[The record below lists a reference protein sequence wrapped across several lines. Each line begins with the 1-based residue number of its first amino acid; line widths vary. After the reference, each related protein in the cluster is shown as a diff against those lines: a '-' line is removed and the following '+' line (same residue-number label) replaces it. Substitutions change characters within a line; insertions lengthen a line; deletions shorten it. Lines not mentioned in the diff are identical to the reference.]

1 MSWIDKLQD
10 ASLRG
15 IPFKVEEDEATFGR
29 RVQVHEYPNRDKPW
43 AEDLG
48 RATRRFSIQAYLI
61 GDDFFEQR
69 NRLIEAIEKPGACTL
84 VHPFYGEMTITVDD
98 AVRISHSLS
107 EGRMC
112 RVSFSFIEAGELSFP
127 TAGLATGQKLS
138 SSVSFLDD
146 AISSAFGAF
155 GMDGMPDF
163 LQDGVLDEASG
174 MFSNVTSAFQ
184 YVDSGISAASRLLQG
199 DLSVLLKPPS
209 SGMSFVNRL
218 QTMWRAGSRLTGNAS
233 DLKAMIK
240 GLTGVTVDSG
250 LAPRGVWNTDSKTAQ
265 TQTIQRNYVAQ
276 AVRTTAISEAA
287 AAVTSL
293 PQPVNRALTRQQDTL
308 QPVRVSHPAV
318 SNIQPASVT
327 GNVSATAA
335 TFASAAAPSGAASVS
350 QSSVTN
356 ASASA
361 GVTSSTESGAVITW
375 DDLAQVRESLNE
387 AIDREMERV
396 SDDGLYQ
403 ALVTVRTDLNRDISA
418 RLEQVERMTERTPAQ
433 VTPAL
438 VLAADWY
445 DSASR
450 AGDITARNGIRH
462 PGFVPVQTLR
472 VPVR

>member
-1 MSWIDKLQD
+1 MSWIDNLQD

-15 IPFKVEEDEATFGR
+15 VPFKVEEDEATFGR

-48 RATRRFSIQAYLI
+48 RATRRFSVQAYLI

-69 NRLIEAIEKPGACTL
+69 NRLIAAIEKPGACTL

-98 AVRISHSLS
+98 AVRVSHSQS

-127 TAGLATGQKLS
+127 TAGLATGQKLT

-155 GMDGMPDF
+155 GMDGLPDF
-163 LQDGVLDEASG
+163 LQDGVLDEATG
-174 MFSNVTSAFQ
+174 MFNTVTSAFQ
-184 YVDSGISAASRLLQG
+184 YVDSGISAASRFLQG

-218 QTMWRAGSRLTGNAS
+218 QTMWRAGARLSGNAS
-233 DLKAMIK
+233 DLMSMIK

-250 LAPRGVWNTDSKTAQ
+250 LAPRGVWKTDSKTAQ
-265 TQTIQRNYVAQ
+265 AQTTQRNYVAQ
-276 AVRTTAISEAA
+276 AIRTTAISEAA

-293 PQPVNRALTRQQDTL
+293 PQASNRTVTRQQDLL
-308 QPVRVSHPAV
+308 QPVRVSHSAV
-318 SNIQPASVT
+318 NNIQPVT
-327 GNVSATAA
+327 FADEKSFA
-335 TFASAAAPSGAASVS
+335 ASAATVGAAAGTGTTQSTVTTASVS
-350 QSSVTN
+350 
-356 ASASA
+356 A
-361 GVTSSTESGAVITW
+361 GVSSSTDSGAIITW
-375 DDLAQVRESLNE
+375 DDLALVRDSLNE

-403 ALVTVRTDLNRDISA
+403 ALVTVRTDVNRDISA
-418 RLEQVERMTERTPAQ
+418 RLEQAERMTERTPAQ
-433 VTPAL
+433 VMPAL

-450 AGDITARNGIRH
+450 AGDITERNGIRH
-462 PGFVPVQTLR
+462 PGFVPVQKLR
-472 VPVR
+472 VPIR

>member
-1 MSWIDKLQD
+1 MSWKDNLQD

-15 IPFKVEEDEATFGR
+15 IPFKVDEDEATFGR

-48 RATRRFSIQAYLI
+48 RATRRFSVQAYLI
-61 GDDFFEQR
+61 GDDYFEQR
-69 NRLIEAIEKPGACTL
+69 NRLIEAIEKPGSCTL
-84 VHPFYGEMTITVDD
+84 VHPYYGEMTVVVDD
-98 AVRISHSLS
+98 AVRISHSQN

-112 RVSFSFIEAGELSFP
+112 RVSFSFIESGELSFP

-174 MFSNVTSAFQ
+174 MFSTVTSAFQ
-184 YVDSGISAASRLLQG
+184 YVDSGVSSASRLMQG
-199 DLSVLLKPPS
+199 DLSVLLSPPS

-233 DLKAMIK
+233 DLMSMIK

-287 AAVTSL
+287 AAVTNL
-293 PQPVNRALTRQQDTL
+293 PQPANRTVTRQQDPL

-318 SNIQPASVT
+318 TNIQPVSGVTSAVSASNAATTTDAASSASVIT
-327 GNVSATAA
+327 
-335 TFASAAAPSGAASVS
+335 
-350 QSSVTN
+350 
-356 ASASA
+356 ASASS
-361 GVTSSTESGAVITW
+361 GVTSSTDSGAVITW
-375 DDLAQVRESLNE
+375 DDLDQVRDSLNG

-418 RLEQVERMTERTPAQ
+418 RLEQVERMTERTPSQ
-433 VTPAL
+433 VMPAL

-450 AGDITARNGIRH
+450 TGDITARNGIRH

>member
-1 MSWIDKLQD
+1 MSWKDNLQD

-15 IPFKVEEDEATFGR
+15 IAFKVDSDEATFGR
-29 RVQVHEYPNRDKPW
+29 RVQIHEYPNRDKPW

-48 RATRRFSIQAYLI
+48 RATRRFSVQAYLI

-69 NRLIEAIEKPGACTL
+69 NRLIEAIEKPGSCTL
-84 VHPFYGEMTITVDD
+84 VHPYYGEMTVVVDD
-98 AVRISHSLS
+98 AVRVSHSQN

-112 RVSFSFIEAGELSFP
+112 RVSFSFVESGELSFP

-163 LQDGVLDEASG
+163 LQDGVLDEATG

-184 YVDSGISAASRLLQG
+184 YVDSGISAASRLMQG

-218 QTMWRAGSRLTGNAS
+218 QTMWRAGSRLNGNAS
-233 DLKAMIK
+233 DLMAMIK

-265 TQTIQRNYVAQ
+265 TQTTQRNHVAQ

-293 PQPVNRALTRQQDTL
+293 PQPANSTVTRQQDPS

-318 SNIQPASVT
+318 SNVQPVAAVT
-327 GNVSATAA
+327 TAA
-335 TFASAAAPSGAASVS
+335 SLSSAATTTTATSERY
-350 QSSVTN
+350 VTA
-356 ASASA
+356 ASAST
-361 GVTSSTESGAVITW
+361 GVTSSTDSGTVITW
-375 DDLAQVRESLNE
+375 DDLAQVRDSLNE

-396 SDDGLYQ
+396 TDDGLYQ
-403 ALVTVRTDLNRDISA
+403 ALVTVRTDVNRDISA

-433 VTPAL
+433 VMPAL

-462 PGFVPVQTLR
+462 PGFVPVQKLR
-472 VPVR
+472 VPLR